1 MEYHQKTSAVSKAE
15 TASLKA
21 LLLVMLVDK
30 PSGRVSLGEALNSD
44 YLKRW
49 AEPALVE
56 ALEEGLPKLEVPPWH
71 DDHLGSGQVV
81 LPAPSHR

>member
-30 PSGRVSLGEALNSD
+30 PSGRVSLGRL
-44 YLKRW
+44 
-49 AEPALVE
+49 
-56 ALEEGLPKLEVPPWH
+56 
-71 DDHLGSGQVV
+71 
-81 LPAPSHR
+81 